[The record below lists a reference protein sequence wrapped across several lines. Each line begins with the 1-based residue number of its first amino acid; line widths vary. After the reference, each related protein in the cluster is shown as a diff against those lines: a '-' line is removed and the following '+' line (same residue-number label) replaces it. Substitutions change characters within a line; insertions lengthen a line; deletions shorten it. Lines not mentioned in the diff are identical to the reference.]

1 MCDLQR
7 SFPSS
12 SSGSAHNQRRRVAVI
27 VSWWKARTDPRDLAF
42 ALLPAPDDVLD
53 IDAFPAP
60 LPLLAVGMVLD
71 RERGAPD
78 GVFVFGVEVVAF
90 AFAFPALAPVP
101 PLPRDGGSGIHPSEF
116 SSLED
121 MVK

>member
-1 MCDLQR
+1 VM
-7 SFPSS
+7 
-12 SSGSAHNQRRRVAVI
+12 A
-27 VSWWKARTDPRDLAF
+27 SWWKARTDPRDLVF
-42 ALLPAPDDVLD
+42 ALLPPPDDVFD
-53 IDAFPAP
+53 IAAFPAP

-78 GVFVFGVEVVAF
+78 GVFAFDVEVVVVVF
-90 AFAFPALAPVP
+90 AFAFPALAPAL
-101 PLPRDGGSGIHPSEF
+101 PLPRDGGSGIHSSEF